1 MRGQQAEARALPKC
15 EATSAGLD
23 RSAAAHAE
31 MLRPPD
37 AALYRDRRPT
47 VRARPSAAWG
57 GALTARQLAAGRCS
71 PASGG
76 WMFQVWRERTELAEA
91 EKRRL
96 TSTFSGVAVTGP
108 SAV

>member
-57 GALTARQLAAGRCS
+57 GALTGRQLAAVAL
-71 PASGG
+71 PLPLV
-76 WMFQVWRERTELAEA
+76 FQVGLAGENLETELTDVY
-91 EKRRL
+91 KQ
-96 TSTFSGVAVTGP
+96 
-108 SAV
+108 

>member
-57 GALTARQLAAGRCS
+57 GALTGRQLAAVALPLAVGFPGGSAAGGR
-71 PASGG
+71 
-76 WMFQVWRERTELAEA
+76 EL
-91 EKRRL
+91 
-96 TSTFSGVAVTGP
+96 TYSTTVEISLMIQTNVSLSGP